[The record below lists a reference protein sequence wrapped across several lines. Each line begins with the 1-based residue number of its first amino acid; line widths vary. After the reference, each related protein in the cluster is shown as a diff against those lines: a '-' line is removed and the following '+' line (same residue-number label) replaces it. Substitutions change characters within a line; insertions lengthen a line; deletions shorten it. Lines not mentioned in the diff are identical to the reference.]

1 MIWLI
6 FIRIALL
13 LSAQLVFHLLQR
25 WQLKSVLHEREQL
38 AFEMHDTLEQS
49 FNGIAYQLQAASIE
63 HRGPDKVAAQ
73 IQNALQ
79 MVHTTHR
86 GPAERSPRSARS
98 IETATSIL
106 HT

>member
-63 HRGPDKVAAQ
+63 RRGPDKVAAQ

-79 MVHTTHR
+79 MVHTSHR
-86 GPAERSPRSARS
+86 GGQPNDRRAPSAV
-98 IETATSIL
+98 
-106 HT
+106 

>member
-25 WQLKSVLHEREQL
+25 WQLKSVLHERERL
-38 AFEMHDTLEQS
+38 AFEMHDTLAQS
-49 FNGIAYQLQAASIE
+49 FTGIAYQLQAASIE